1 VIKWRR
7 ILTTF
12 VSLQSDYQ
20 SLNLINST
28 CINLQNDFSTRH
40 EKLTNV
46 KQKCIMIETFFKH
59 EFKCHKKTKK
69 SLKHERDVTRELIM
83 FINKFELSK
92 FTKSSFFSN
101 NFQLDVLFKKNYN
114 MRQKFY
120 ESDHQIKF
128 LSYTMKRKK
137 DCIIQLKKEKKR
149 AIEKLKRD
157 FKKFKSEFIN
167 FMSKNDDINIETTM
181 IKKRKREFIF
191 LIK

>member
-1 VIKWRR
+1 
-7 ILTTF
+7 
-12 VSLQSDYQ
+12 
-20 SLNLINST
+20 
-28 CINLQNDFSTRH
+28 
-40 EKLTNV
+40 
-46 KQKCIMIETFFKH
+46 
-59 EFKCHKKTKK
+59 
-69 SLKHERDVTRELIM
+69 
-83 FINKFELSK
+83 
-92 FTKSSFFSN
+92 
-101 NFQLDVLFKKNYN
+101 